1 MAGELSIT
9 VVGNLANDPE
19 LRNTNSGIA
28 FVGLN
33 VASTPRT
40 YNRTTSTW
48 EDGETVWV
56 RCTAWRE
63 VAENVARSLTKGTRV
78 IVTGRLKPASA
89 YQSNTGEARASIEIE
104 IEEIGPSLRYAT
116 AAVTRRAREGAGAID
131 SNPWNNAPQTTAA
144 PAATGDAWANPG
156 AGDGGFAAGDSTPF

>member
-40 YNRTTSTW
+40 YNRNTSTW
-48 EDGETVWV
+48 EDGETVLV
-56 RCTAWRE
+56 RCTAWRD
-63 VAENVARSLTKGTRV
+63 VADNVARSLTKGTRV

-116 AAVTRRAREGAGAID
+116 ATVTRKAREAGAVD
-131 SNPWNNAPQTTAA
+131 SNAWGNA
-144 PAATGDAWANPG
+144 PAAQVTPPANDAWANPG
-156 AGDGGFAAGDSTPF
+156 VDGGFAAGDSTPF

>member
-1 MAGELSIT
+1 MAGELTIT

-40 YNRTTSTW
+40 YNRNTSTW

-56 RCTAWRE
+56 RCTAWRD
-63 VAENVARSLTKGTRV
+63 VADNVARSLTKGTRV

-116 AAVTRRAREGAGAID
+116 ATVTRKARDAGAVDSNAWGNAPVAAVT
-131 SNPWNNAPQTTAA
+131 P
-144 PAATGDAWANPG
+144 PANDAWANPG
-156 AGDGGFAAGDSTPF
+156 VDSGFAAGDSTPF

>member
-1 MAGELSIT
+1 MAGELNIT

-40 YNRTTSTW
+40 YNRNTSTW

-89 YQSNTGEARASIEIE
+89 YQAANGESRASIELE
-104 IEEIGPSLRYAT
+104 IEEIELGSFA
-116 AAVTRRAREGAGAID
+116 
-131 SNPWNNAPQTTAA
+131 
-144 PAATGDAWANPG
+144 
-156 AGDGGFAAGDSTPF
+156 GFAAPGLLFAPQFFPYCIWTKVSTSGEIA

>member
-1 MAGELSIT
+1 MAGELTIT

-40 YNRTTSTW
+40 YNRNTNTW

-56 RCTAWRE
+56 RCTAWRD
-63 VAENVARSLTKGTRV
+63 VADNVARSLTKGTRV

-89 YQSNTGEARASIEIE
+89 YQANTGEARASIEME

-116 AAVTRRAREGAGAID
+116 ATVTRKAREAGAVD
-131 SNPWNNAPQTTAA
+131 SNAWGNA
-144 PAATGDAWANPG
+144 PAAQVTPPPAADAWANPG
-156 AGDGGFAAGDSTPF
+156 VDGGFAAGDSTPF

>member
-1 MAGELSIT
+1 MAGELTIT

-40 YNRTTSTW
+40 YNRNTSTW

-56 RCTAWRE
+56 RCTAWRD
-63 VAENVARSLTKGTRV
+63 VADNVARSLTKGTRV

-116 AAVTRRAREGAGAID
+116 ATVTRKARDAGAVD
-131 SNPWNNAPQTTAA
+131 SNAWGSTPVAPVTP
-144 PAATGDAWANPG
+144 PANDAWANPG
-156 AGDGGFAAGDSTPF
+156 VDGGFAAGDSTPF

>member
-40 YNRTTSTW
+40 YNRNTSTW

-56 RCTAWRE
+56 KCTAWRE

-78 IVTGRLKPASA
+78 IITGRLKPASA

-116 AAVTRRAREGAGAID
+116 AAVTRRARDGQQAVD
-131 SNPWNNAPQTTAA
+131 SNPWNNAPAA
-144 PAATGDAWANPG
+144 PATPAAGSDSWANPG
-156 AGDGGFAAGDSTPF
+156 TEPGFASGDNSPF